1 MSDIIIKNIDGLE
14 LLQQQADNS
23 IDLILTDPPYHI
35 SRKTGF
41 KASKGEKTIERF
53 KVDYEFG
60 KWDEGQENLLPF
72 VEEFYRVLRPG
83 GTCIIFYDL
92 WKITYLQE
100 TLNAAKFKQIRF
112 IEWLKTNPVPI
123 NSKINYLTNCRE
135 IALLGVK
142 KGKPTFHSKYDKGV
156 YEYPIYHGKDRFHPT
171 QKSLKL
177 FEDLVKKHSNENDL
191 VLDCFLGSATT
202 ALACKNTN
210 RRFVGTETDENY
222 YKKSV
227 ERLK

>member
-14 LLQQQADNS
+14 LLRQQADNS

-41 KASKGEKTIERF
+41 KASKGKKTIERF

-100 TLNAAKFKQIRF
+100 ILNAAKFKQIRF

-210 RRFVGTETDENY
+210 RRFVGTEADENY

>member
-1 MSDIIIKNIDGLE
+1 MMSTETMYQLNQAKVIKKVLK
-14 LLQQQADNS
+14 Q
-23 IDLILTDPPYHI
+23 
-35 SRKTGF
+35 RKV
-41 KASKGEKTIERF
+41 ARER
-53 KVDYEFG
+53 VVS
-60 KWDEGQENLLPF
+60 

-210 RRFVGTETDENY
+210 RRFVGAETDENY